1 MKIKI
6 CPRCKTNNLYS
17 ALICIQCREP
27 LSPETIVDT
36 NGDRLSDE
44 RKKLNTTIE
53 ATKSDLN
60 EIKTVER
67 HVFFNLEIKFQNRLR
82 YYMATLSILQIL
94 FFDLSYP
101 LPAAIGIGLN
111 ILVLYFSV
119 SIKRAP
125 NLYFQF
131 IIASFWIVLIFDSWS
146 LFQAVL
152 NQQIISYES
161 VSALLSIGLVIGFSP
176 TLMIY
181 RRSIKEAKA

>member
-1 MKIKI
+1 
-6 CPRCKTNNLYS
+6 
-17 ALICIQCREP
+17 
-27 LSPETIVDT
+27 
-36 NGDRLSDE
+36 
-44 RKKLNTTIE
+44 
-53 ATKSDLN
+53 
-60 EIKTVER
+60 
-67 HVFFNLEIKFQNRLR
+67 
-82 YYMATLSILQIL
+82 MATLSILQIL

-176 TLMIY
+176 TLMMY